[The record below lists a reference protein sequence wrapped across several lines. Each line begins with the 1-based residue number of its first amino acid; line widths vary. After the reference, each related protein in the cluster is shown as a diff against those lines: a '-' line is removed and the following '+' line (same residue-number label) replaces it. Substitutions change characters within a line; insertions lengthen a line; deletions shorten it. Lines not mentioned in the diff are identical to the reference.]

1 MFRLLAGLVILA
13 VAAALIVNF
22 IEEGPLPEWRAE
34 FLELTG
40 IDESAIEELEEVVRD
55 AAEDASEFASD
66 LLDDAV
72 RLADDQLSELFD
84 ETAERAIEEGGEELQ
99 QQIRSTQASDGLR
112 PPVDLSRVQRT
123 SKFGEP
129 RGNRWGMHRG
139 TDYGGPEGTPI
150 YAVANGVVSV
160 AEQQASYGKWVQIEH
175 PGGMQTR
182 YAHLSRI
189 DVRAGESVS
198 AGQRIGLMGSTGHS
212 TGPHLH
218 FEIIRSGTH
227 VDPEPLIR

>member
-1 MFRLLAGLVILA
+1 MFRLIIVLLVLVI
-13 VAAALIVNF
+13 AAALVLNF
-22 IEEGPLPEWRAE
+22 VEQDPLPRWRAE
-34 FLELTG
+34 ILELTG
-40 IDESAIEELEEVVRD
+40 IDESAIDKLERTVLD
-55 AAEDASEFASD
+55 AAGDAREFAGD

-72 RLADDQLSELFD
+72 RLADDKLSDLFD
-84 ETAERAIEEGGEELQ
+84 ETADRAIEEGGEELQ
-99 QQIRSTQASDGLR
+99 QRIRETAASDGLR
-112 PPVDLSRVQRT
+112 PPVDLGRVQRT

-129 RGNRWGMHRG
+129 RGNRWGKHRG

-160 AEQQASYGKWVQIEH
+160 AERQESYGKWVQIEH
-175 PGGMQTR
+175 PNGMQTR

-189 DVRAGESVS
+189 DVRPGESVS

-218 FEIIRSGTH
+218 FEIIRDGRH
-227 VDPEPLIR
+227 IDPESLIH

>member
-1 MFRLLAGLVILA
+1 MFRLIIILLALV
-13 VAAALIVNF
+13 VAAALVLNF
-22 IEEGPLPEWRAE
+22 VEEGPLPEWRAGI
-34 FLELTG
+34 LELAG
-40 IDESAIEELEEVVRD
+40 IEESEIDELEGTVRD
-55 AAEDASEFASD
+55 AADDVRGFAAD

-72 RLADDQLSELFD
+72 RLADDQLSDLFD

-99 QQIRSTQASDGLR
+99 QRIRETEASDGLY
-112 PPVDLSRVQRT
+112 PPADLSRVRRT
-123 SKFGEP
+123 SEFGEP

-150 YAVANGVVSV
+150 YAVANGIVSV
-160 AEQQASYGKWVQIEH
+160 AERQESYGKWVQIEH

-189 DVRAGESVS
+189 DVRPGESVS
-198 AGQRIGLMGSTGHS
+198 AGQQIGLMGSTGHS

-218 FEIIRSGTH
+218 FEVIRNGRH
-227 VDPEPLIR
+227 VDPESLIH